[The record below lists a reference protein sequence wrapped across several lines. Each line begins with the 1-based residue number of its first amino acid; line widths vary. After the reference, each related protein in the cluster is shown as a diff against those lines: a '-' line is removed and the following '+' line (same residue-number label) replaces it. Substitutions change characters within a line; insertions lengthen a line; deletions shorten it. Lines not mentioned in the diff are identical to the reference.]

1 MGGNATLGNVRLP
14 KALLVSTARRPPDH
28 GQPHQR
34 LTPVDALEEV
44 PPPEKL
50 SKEDD
55 QACLSA
61 CPGSPSSTLPKDES
75 KSNQI

>member
-44 PPPEKL
+44 PPPRK
-50 SKEDD
+50 
-55 QACLSA
+55 
-61 CPGSPSSTLPKDES
+61 T
-75 KSNQI
+75 